1 MVIGDYLLQ
10 AGSAARAFES
20 RWLLSSLRLIDPD
33 LYERFCGQRL
43 DWEKALVTGDRS
55 EVQEQTDAMVRA
67 WGAATARMEGV
78 EPSAYLMGQ
87 DPNTGL
93 RVAITNQLSV
103 ADRLEDD
110 CVLVTPDE
118 VAMLLAAQKEILK
131 VKQLFPGATVEEMAR
146 RQDEP

>member
-1 MVIGDYLLQ
+1 MFIGDYLLQ

-20 RWLLSSLRLIDPD
+20 RWLLSSLRLIDPA

-55 EVQEQTDAMVRA
+55 EVQEQTAAMVRA
-67 WGAATARMEGV
+67 WQVVTARMEGQ
-78 EPSAYLMGQ
+78 EPSAYMLGQ

-93 RVAITNQLSV
+93 KVAITNQLAV
-103 ADRLEDD
+103 AGDLPPDT
-110 CVLVTPDE
+110 VFVSPDE
-118 VAMLLAAQKEILK
+118 VAVLIAAQQEILK
-131 VKQLFPGATVEEMAR
+131 VKRLYPGATVEEIAR